1 MAGAGSPPHG
11 APTEP
16 LAYLPFPA
24 PGQIDGAQV
33 ADGLDGVGG
42 RGALLAEIVPAGSS
56 VHGDLAHVRLQIQ
69 VIVGAWQGGFQGQGA
84 QVALEAVIPGQAALD
99 VDIPHI
105 GHGLQAVAAKV
116 PQVHAA
122 HVAGKPGGLQAQG
135 VALRLPVSS

>member
-1 MAGAGSPPHG
+1 MKEAALAATRNDHWELHVGGWQPPTQRPKRGPGQSPGH
-11 APTEP
+11 T
-16 LAYLPFPA
+16 LPFPA

-42 RGALLAEIVPAGSS
+42 RGALLAEIVPSGSS

-84 QVALEAVIPGQAALD
+84 QVALEAVIPGQAALY

-105 GHGLQAVAAKV
+105 GHGLQAVAA
-116 PQVHAA
+116 
-122 HVAGKPGGLQAQG
+122 
-135 VALRLPVSS
+135 